1 MALKS
6 EEFSARSLSDRK
18 FSSKSKE
25 ENSETQKESV
35 RKRFLFEDQWKTI
48 KNNWLLV
55 LVVLL
60 LLLLLLVILPGFFTT
75 DGTLQK
81 SLMADSFKVGF
92 RGAVESAQAMR
103 YYEDDFAPGI
113 QERKITKSG
122 SLEVEIERGDFK
134 EKEGRVKEVVT
145 STESILISENAQ
157 QYGED
162 GSFIGYYTIKVEADK
177 YNAIIMQ
184 FRELGEV
191 ISFSEN
197 AEDITGNFVRLED
210 ELSSEKAR
218 LQRYQQ
224 LFMEVKNVDEKIQ
237 LSDRIFEQERTIKSL
252 EDALRNVDRQVEY
265 TTISLTL
272 REKESKYQNI
282 ALAGLSGLV
291 RKFVDSLNSVL
302 YLLVAVI
309 PYAILGLIGWL
320 VIRFFRRR
328 R

>member
-1 MALKS
+1 MALK
-6 EEFSARSLSDRK
+6 
-18 FSSKSKE
+18 
-25 ENSETQKESV
+25 
-35 RKRFLFEDQWKTI
+35 DQWKMI

-60 LLLLLLVILPGFFTT
+60 FVILPNFFTT
-75 DGTLQK
+75 DGTFQK
-81 SLMADSFKVGF
+81 SLMADSFQVGF
-92 RGAVESAQAMR
+92 GGAVESAQAMR

-122 SLEVEIERGDFK
+122 SLEVEIDRGDFK
-134 EKEGRVKEVVT
+134 EKEGRVKEVAT
-145 STESILISENAQ
+145 STDSILISENAQ
-157 QYGED
+157 KYGED
-162 GSFIGYYTIKVEADK
+162 GSFIGYYNIKVEADK

-320 VIRFFRRR
+320 VIRFVKRKR
-328 R
+328 